1 MRYLANYL
9 EVSTEISPEPFT
21 YEREEFLQ
29 APEIPCVS
37 IQQPWVIFAY
47 KSLP

>member
-9 EVSTEISPEPFT
+9 EVSTLTEISSEPVT

-29 APEIPCVS
+29 APEIPSVS
-37 IQQPWVIFAY
+37 IQQPLVIFVFG
-47 KSLP
+47 